1 MIEFVGKFDGNAA
14 KSVTQRQ
21 VKKMWWLYLFFS
33 VLFIIVG
40 VLGVLLPDD
49 SSDIIFGVVMIT
61 FGVLFTPICLLL
73 TKLLQKNLNKSM
85 SVLSSET
92 VETYQFYPDKLI
104 ISQHKGDEFD
114 AVTTA
119 KYSYLYK
126 VEETKTHYFLKI
138 SKVQSHVVK
147 KADLTQGTIEELNS
161 ILYSNLGTSFIRSK

>member
-14 KSVTQRQ
+14 NSVTKRQ
-21 VKKMWWLYLFFS
+21 IKKLWWAYAFFS
-33 VLFIIVG
+33 LLFIAIG
-40 VLGVLLPDD
+40 ALGLILPEDG
-49 SSDIIFGVVMIT
+49 SDVIFGAVMIA

-85 SVLSSET
+85 SILSSET
-92 VETYQFYPDKLI
+92 IETYQFFPDRLI
-104 ISQHKGDEFD
+104 IMQRKGEEYE
-114 AVTTA
+114 ATTNA

-126 VEETKTHYFLKI
+126 VEETHTHYFLKI

-161 ILYSNLGTSFIRSK
+161 ILYSNLGERFVRAK